1 MDNKFREEYEDLFV
15 FLRNSDLVGTRLN
28 LEADNIM
35 NDYTLE
41 GKTGTN
47 KFIININDD
56 ATSLSFLKPEPNTE
70 HRLVSLLSEFYD
82 YDKDIDVS
90 YTIKDI
96 NEPEKEINVY
106 EWVLDKERIKKIQ
119 NSETISYPHYI
130 TNVEIRDNSIEE
142 KPKNK

>member
-82 YDKDIDVS
+82 KDIDVS

>member
-82 YDKDIDVS
+82 KDIDVS

-119 NSETISYPHYI
+119 NSETMSYPHYI